1 MNITAAHVYQDLMVH
16 VVSQHVM
23 VLMEQAMPYTNR
35 WNSVKIQRRVLNLSQ
50 HKTMDFF
57 YTMDR

>member
-35 WNSVKIQRRVLNLSQ
+35 WNSVKIQKYISGCCF
-50 HKTMDFF
+50 MPSE
-57 YTMDR
+57 

>member
-1 MNITAAHVYQDLMVH
+1 MVH

-23 VLMEQAMPYTNR
+23 VLMERAMPYTNR
-35 WNSVKIQRRVLNLSQ
+35 WNSVKIRKQVLNLLQ

-57 YTMDR
+57 YTMDRLQMILS